1 MREALEAQIVHESR
15 FGVGC
20 LVVIGTCFTLGTV
33 YTNLF
38 QLQVADH
45 ATKVVGK
52 AHLGRSV
59 G

>member
-38 QLQVADH
+38 QLQVADL